1 MATPPGHAITPSLS
15 QMSRTVAEIFNR
27 WAISARASYELVLGA
42 IHSTKQASL
51 TNLALKGRIFEVPIV
66 LALSKRSNPLF
77 ADYSQD
83 NDTWTGTLL
92 TYESKLAHF
101 MVSQAMQVN

>member
-27 WAISARASYELVLGA
+27 WAISARASYELV
-42 IHSTKQASL
+42 
-51 TNLALKGRIFEVPIV
+51 GRHPQHKTSQSDQSGFEGPYFEVPIV

-77 ADYSQD
+77 ADYHRTMTPGLGHFLPMSPSWH
-83 NDTWTGTLL
+83 TSW
-92 TYESKLAHF
+92 SAKL
-101 MVSQAMQVN
+101 MQVN